1 MEIVSEQ
8 AETYT
13 EALRRLKEKFGGRFV
28 EMQHQKIRLRGLLG
42 FFGKEGVE
50 VKGYIRDYM
59 PGFAA
64 SPQAPYAQSPGIPQA
79 KVGSLAEEKEKFIA
93 ASKKD
98 PTLQVLLSEVKDIK
112 KQLEK
117 KNDSQASPSHST
129 IERLTDALALNDFSH
144 AYIRH
149 ITGRV
154 KKEITLE
161 ALDNYEDV
169 EEQVVDWIGE
179 SIRIHDEEAF
189 HLKPRIL
196 VLVGPTGVGKTTTI
210 AKLAAMYN
218 IGGSAVRPLSVR
230 LINIDNYR
238 IGAKQQLETY
248 SSIMDIPLSNI
259 TDHEELR
266 KTIALYA
273 GDADLILVDTIGKS
287 PQDGV
292 ELAKMKQLLSA
303 CGSRSEVH
311 LALSATT
318 KASDIGDLLRQFEP
332 FGYGSVIVTK
342 LDETSRVGNVLS
354 ALWEKDKAVS
364 YITNGQT
371 VPVDIRKASVV
382 PFLINLEGFR
392 INRERIENRFPGA
405 DAEKIN
411 WRQ

>member
-8 AETYT
+8 AETYN
-13 EALRRLKEKFGGRFV
+13 EALRRLKDKFGVRFV
-28 EMQHQKIRLRGLLG
+28 EMRHQQIRLKGLLG
-42 FFGKEGVE
+42 FFGREGVE
-50 VKGYIRDYM
+50 VIGFIRDYN
-59 PGFAA
+59 PGIAA
-64 SPQAPYAQSPGIPQA
+64 SPQPSYAPPGIPPV
-79 KVGSLAEEKEKFIA
+79 KVGSFAEEKEKILA

-98 PTLQVLLSEVKDIK
+98 VTMQVLLNEVKDLK
-112 KQLEK
+112 KYLEQ
-117 KNDSQASPSHST
+117 KNDDRTSPSHGT
-129 IERLTDALALNDFSH
+129 VDRLTEVLALNDFSH

-149 ITGRV
+149 ITGRI

-161 ALDNYEDV
+161 ALDNYEEV

-179 SIRIHDEEAF
+179 SIPIYSEETF
-189 HLKPRIL
+189 HPKPRIL

-218 IGGSAVRPLSVR
+218 IGNSASHPLSVR

-259 TDHEELR
+259 TNHEELR
-266 KTIALYA
+266 KTIALYT
-273 GDADLILVDTIGKS
+273 GDADLILVDTIGKN

-303 CGSRSEVH
+303 CGSRAEVH

-318 KASDIGDLLRQFEP
+318 KASDIADLLRQFEP
-332 FGYGSVIVTK
+332 FGYRSVIITK

-354 ALWEKDKAVS
+354 ALWEKGKAVS
-364 YITNGQT
+364 YITDGQT
-371 VPVDIRKASVV
+371 VPVDIKKASVV

-392 INRERIENRFPGA
+392 INRERIESRFPGV